1 MTLSIAP
8 FPVDLPA
15 SLGLAEEALRARL
28 APGEQLSELFPP
40 MASAIRTGRANGG
53 LLRSEGTTEG
63 IVVWVSAGP
72 LGVALR
78 VLHLAARHAEP
89 ARYGEALEMVERVA
103 GPIVFAAGSLAGLT
117 AGEESTL
124 LRGRGWVPY
133 GRSEMT
139 LAAETVVPVRP
150 VPPGV
155 ALRPV
160 RSSDEPPLARLHE
173 RAYEDHLDRYLALE
187 EVDPA
192 RDADR
197 QLRDYFSGRYGEI
210 LTPGSSV
217 AVLDGR
223 VVAAALSTAS
233 HLTSARRALVIDVMT
248 DPDHRGKGLGRVVL
262 SDAVRALRERGE
274 TSIILN
280 VTEGNLAAIRLYTGI
295 GFVRSMGPT
304 HEWYD
309 ARRMR
314 VTFPDAD
321 SEALTAPN
329 PSTPSRRAD
338 NRADASNRTPQR

>member
-28 APGEQLSELFPP
+28 APGEQLSELLPP

-63 IVVWVSAGP
+63 IVVWVAAGP
-72 LGVALR
+72 LGLALR
-78 VLHLAARHAEP
+78 VLHLAP
-89 ARYGEALEMVERVA
+89 RYAVPGRYVEALELVERVA
-103 GPIVFAAGSLAGLT
+103 GPIAFAAGSLAGLT
-117 AGEESTL
+117 AAEESAL
-124 LRGRGWVPY
+124 MRGRGWMPY
-133 GRSEMT
+133 GRSEMA
-139 LAAETVVPVRP
+139 LAEATPVPVLP

-155 ALRPV
+155 AVRPV
-160 RSSDEPPLARLHE
+160 CASDELPLARLHE
-173 RAYEDHLDRYLALE
+173 RAYEDHLDRFLALE

-197 QLRDYFSGRYGEI
+197 QLRDYFSGRYGEV

-217 AVLDGR
+217 AVLAGR
-223 VVAAALSTAS
+223 VVAAAISTAS
-233 HLTSARRALVIDVMT
+233 HFTSARRALIIDVMT
-248 DPDHRGKGLGRVVL
+248 DPDHRGRGLGRAVL
-262 SDAVRALRERGE
+262 ADAVRALRERGE

-314 VTFPDAD
+314 VAFPDAGTD
-321 SEALTAPN
+321 LVTDPN
-329 PSTPSRRAD
+329 YPTPSRRGD
-338 NRADASNRTPQR
+338 TQADASSRTPRR